1 MIFERISAVTR
12 EPAAIAAQQVR
23 LLARYQPEGGF
34 RALNPEDP
42 LYWGVVAQLAAVRLD
57 VMGRRAKFKLGQ
69 NRPAAT
75 RRRIIAEPH
84 KRGRFPGQTLSADQA
99 GAPTAAPVV

>member
-12 EPAAIAAQQVR
+12 EPAVVAAQQVR

-42 LYWGVVAQLAAVRLD
+42 LYWGVVAELAAVRRD
-57 VMGRRAKFKLGQ
+57 VIGRRAKFKLGQ

-75 RRRIIAEPH
+75 HYQIIAELR
-84 KRGRFPGQTLSADQA
+84 KRGRFLGQTLGADQA

>member
-1 MIFERISAVTR
+1 MRHRGRTGAR
-12 EPAAIAAQQVR
+12 GRRRPAGPAAR
-23 LLARYQPEGGF
+23 PCYEPEGGF

-42 LYWGVVAQLAAVRLD
+42 LYWGALAQLAAVRLD
-57 VMGRRAKFKLGQ
+57 VMWRRAKFKLGQ

-84 KRGRFPGQTLSADQA
+84 KRGRFLGQTLSADQA